1 MSTALDT
8 AKKSKSTKRPPRE
21 PVWDVALIYPM
32 QGDWTED
39 DYLALEANSGNWMI
53 ELVDGRLEFLTMPNM
68 IHQDIV
74 KFLLFRLHDF
84 VVNHVA
90 GEVLHAPLPVRF
102 GKGVYR
108 EPDIAY
114 FKPHRIKNRHQPPE
128 GADLVMEIVS
138 PGKDARERDLKAK
151 RADYA
156 KAKIPEYWI
165 VDPET
170 RTITVLTLSGR
181 AYKVHGE
188 FKAGE
193 HAASK
198 LLKGFKVG
206 VTEVFAAGDGK

>member
-8 AKKSKSTKRPPRE
+8 AKKTKTSKRPPRE
-21 PVWDVALIYPM
+21 PAWDLALMYPM

-53 ELVDGRLEFLTMPNM
+53 ELVDGRLEFPTMPNM

-74 KFLLFRLHDF
+74 KFLFALLDALVTDLKVGSVYFS
-84 VVNHVA
+84 
-90 GEVLHAPLPVRF
+90 PLPVRLF
-102 GKGVYR
+102 RGTFR
-108 EPDIAY
+108 EPDIA
-114 FKPHRIKNRHQPPE
+114 FLKSHRIKDKTKPPE
-128 GADLVMEIVS
+128 GADLVMEVVS
-138 PGKDARERDLKAK
+138 PGKDARQRDLKDK

-193 HAASK
+193 QAASK
-198 LLKGFKVG
+198 LLKGFKVA